1 MPGPAVSIAHPGGSG
16 IRGRA
21 GHWPESGPAQ
31 MAIRHRTEAFLRF
44 RVRSAL
50 TLTKII
56 RGIPNAIC
64 ALPSIDLL
72 KEANHIGHFTRLTR
86 AVVSTM
92 VDDLGN
98 NTFPRVPLAR
108 CEGPA
113 LSSRPLPKSAACCK
127 SGAKS
132 KRMACLP
139 INFRSTRNGV
149 L

>member
-72 KEANHIGHFTRLTR
+72 KEANHICHFTRLTCV
-86 AVVSTM
+86 VVSM
-92 VDDLGN
+92 VVVDLGN

-113 LSSRPLPKSAACCK
+113 LSSRPLPKSGRLLQFGGK
-127 SGAKS
+127 VEKD
-132 KRMACLP
+132 
-139 INFRSTRNGV
+139 GV
-149 L
+149 PPDQFSVDP